1 MAKRL
6 PYAKH
11 VSKQMK
17 DNTYLPNP
25 VPAVN
30 KFQAKLDEIEA
41 HNEKI
46 ARLTAELAAEFEIRD
61 HKHRNV
67 NNMMKRYAQY
77 VNNTAQGDPVI
88 IASSGLKVGSTGGRP
103 SQSSKPVEQVQGLQT
118 KRSQLNGEVLF
129 KWETVPRAKSYI
141 IQYSTNINEPDQW
154 KLLKLTTGG
163 KAKVTFEIPVGE
175 DGTKISKLTY
185 FRVAGINGAGHGA
198 WSAHVSRY
206 VI

>member
-67 NNMMKRYAQY
+67 NNMMRRYAHY

-88 IASSGLKVGSTGGRP
+88 IASSGLQVGSTGGRP
-103 SQSSKPVEQVQGLQT
+103 RQSQARVAQVQKLEA
-118 KRSQLNGEVLF
+118 KRGKLNGEVLL
-129 KWETVPRAKSYI
+129 KWATVRRAKSYI
-141 IQYSTNINEPDQW
+141 IQYSTSLNDPKRW
-154 KLLKLTTGG
+154 KLLELTTGG
-163 KAKVTFEIPVGE
+163 KAKVALDIEVDD
-175 DGTKISKLTY
+175 DGTRMSKRTY
-185 FRVAGINGAGHGA
+185 FRIAGNNGAGHGP
-198 WSAHVSRY
+198 WSMLTSTY